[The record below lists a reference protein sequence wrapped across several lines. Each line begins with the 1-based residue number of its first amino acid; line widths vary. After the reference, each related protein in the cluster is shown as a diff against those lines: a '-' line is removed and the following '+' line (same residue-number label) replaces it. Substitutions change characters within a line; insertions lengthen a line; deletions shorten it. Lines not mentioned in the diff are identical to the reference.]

1 MRITSIDD
9 ADWNDFH
16 HKILQFF
23 DDGLGDSITHRERNE
38 DLKPFT
44 YITYPTDNGTSR
56 CYEVSLDG
64 EYEDDIWIEIGRLN
78 IEGRMKYTLFT
89 SDNGKSSIWTGFS
102 LADLESDL
110 NDCFKIAI
118 RNRNS
123 VRESVKQDTVND
135 FLKLC
140 EGK

>member
-1 MRITSIDD
+1 MRITNIDD
-9 ADWNDFH
+9 ADWNDFK

-23 DDGLGDSITHRERNE
+23 DDGLGDPIIHREGYE

-44 YITYPTDNGTSR
+44 YVTYPSDNGT

-89 SDNGKSSIWTGFS
+89 QDNGKSSIWTGFS

-118 RNRNS
+118 SNRNS
-123 VRESVKQDTVND
+123 VRESVKQDTVSD

-140 EGK
+140 EG

>member
-1 MRITSIDD
+1 MKITHIDD
-9 ADWNDFH
+9 ADWEDFN

-23 DDGLGDSITHRERNE
+23 DDGLGDPITHRERNE

-44 YITYPTDNGTSR
+44 YLTYPTDNGTSR

>member
-9 ADWNDFH
+9 SDWEDFN

-23 DDGLGDSITHRERNE
+23 DDGLGDPIIHREKGE
-38 DLKPFT
+38 DLRPFT
-44 YITYPTDNGTSR
+44 YITYHVNDSH

-64 EYEDDIWIEIGRLN
+64 EYEDDVWIEINRLT
-78 IEGRMKYTLFT
+78 IEGRMRYTLFT
-89 SDNGKSSIWTGFS
+89 QDNGNSLIWTGFS
-102 LADLESDL
+102 LVDLESDL
-110 NDCFKIAI
+110 NECFKIAI
-118 RNRNS
+118 RNRNP
-123 VRESVKQDTVND
+123 VRESTKQDAISE

>member
-9 ADWNDFH
+9 SNWDDFN

-23 DDGLGDSITHRERNE
+23 DDGLGDPITHREKGE

-44 YITYPTDNGTSR
+44 YIAYPISDSH

-64 EYEDDIWIEIGRLN
+64 EYEDDVWIEINRLT
-78 IEGRMKYTLFT
+78 IEGRMRYTLFT
-89 SDNGKSSIWTGFS
+89 QDNGKSLIWTGFS
-102 LADLESDL
+102 LVDLESDL

-123 VRESVKQDTVND
+123 VRESAKQDVVSE
-135 FLKLC
+135 FLRLC
-140 EGK
+140 EDK

>member
-1 MRITSIDD
+1 MRITNIDD
-9 ADWNDFH
+9 ADWEDFN

-23 DDGLGDSITHRERNE
+23 DDGLGDPITHRERNE

-44 YITYPTDNGTSR
+44 YVTYPSDNGI

-64 EYEDDIWIEIGRLN
+64 EYVDDIWIEIGRLN

-123 VRESVKQDTVND
+123 VRESVKQDTVSD

>member
-1 MRITSIDD
+1 MRITNIDD
-9 ADWNDFH
+9 ADWEDFN

-23 DDGLGDSITHRERNE
+23 DDGLGDPITHRERNE

-44 YITYPTDNGTSR
+44 YVTHPSDNGSR

-64 EYEDDIWIEIGRLN
+64 EYVDDIWIEIGRLN

>member
-1 MRITSIDD
+1 MRITNIDESNWD
-9 ADWNDFH
+9 DFN

-23 DDGLGDSITHRERNE
+23 DDGLGDPIIHRERGE
-38 DLKPFT
+38 DLRPFT
-44 YITYPTDNGTSR
+44 YITYLINDSR

-64 EYEDDIWIEIGRLN
+64 EYEDDVWIEINRLS

-89 SDNGKSSIWTGFS
+89 QDNGKSSIWTGFS
-102 LADLESDL
+102 LSDLESDL

-123 VRESVKQDTVND
+123 VRESAKQDAISE

>member
-1 MRITSIDD
+1 MRITNIDD
-9 ADWNDFH
+9 ADWEDFN

-23 DDGLGDSITHRERNE
+23 DDGLGDPITHRERNE

-118 RNRNS
+118 RNHNS
-123 VRESVKQDTVND
+123 VRESVKQDTISD

>member
-1 MRITSIDD
+1 MRITNIDD
-9 ADWNDFH
+9 ADWEDFN

-23 DDGLGDSITHRERNE
+23 DDGLGDPITHRERNE

>member
-1 MRITSIDD
+1 MRITNIDD
-9 ADWNDFH
+9 ADWEDFN

-23 DDGLGDSITHRERNE
+23 DDGLGDPITHRERNE

-44 YITYPTDNGTSR
+44 YVNYPSDNGSR

-64 EYEDDIWIEIGRLN
+64 EYVDDIWIEIGRLN

>member
-1 MRITSIDD
+1 MRITNIDN
-9 ADWNDFH
+9 ADLEDFN

-23 DDGLGDSITHRERNE
+23 DDGLGDPIIRRERNE

-44 YITYPTDNGTSR
+44 YITYPIDNGTSR
-56 CYEVSLDG
+56 CYTVSLDG

-89 SDNGKSSIWTGFS
+89 SDNGTSSIWTGFS
-102 LADLESDL
+102 LDDLESDL

-118 RNRNS
+118 RSRNS
-123 VRESVKQDTVND
+123 VRESVKQDTVSD
-135 FLKLC
+135 FLKLR

>member
-1 MRITSIDD
+1 MRITNIDD
-9 ADWNDFH
+9 ADWNDFN

-23 DDGLGDSITHRERNE
+23 DDGLGDPITRRERNE

-44 YITYPTDNGTSR
+44 YVTYPSDNGT

-64 EYEDDIWIEIGRLN
+64 KYVDDIWIEIGRLN

-89 SDNGKSSIWTGFS
+89 QDNGKSSIWTGFS
-102 LADLESDL
+102 LGDLESDL
-110 NDCFKIAI
+110 NDCFKVAI

-123 VRESVKQDTVND
+123 VRESVKQDTVSD